1 MSKRLLSICPVAS
14 RQKKKFASQQ
24 QQQQTDIVKAFIE
37 RANSETRNAA
47 LNLLKFALGAIG
59 KKLIYDTTENLIF
72 GNLGSRFL
80 RCQKFKQRKNG
91 NSPFHRFILLKLCKQ
106 IGGTNYQPI
115 LAANEAQHLRVGV
128 PYWRGWGPVHI
139 SCLMQTPTTRWLC
152 GCVSSFNY
160 RRLCPFLHLIY
171 FHHFN
176 AFNVQ

>member
-1 MSKRLLSICPVAS
+1 MICKNLLFFIRVRQKDKNGNKQLVMSK
-14 RQKKKFASQQ
+14 
-24 QQQQTDIVKAFIE
+24 KAFEYLSRCFEAKKEICKLAAAAD
-37 RANSETRNAA
+37 RHCKGIYWTGQPFNSETRNAA

-115 LAANEAQHLRVGV
+115 LAANEA
-128 PYWRGWGPVHI
+128 
-139 SCLMQTPTTRWLC
+139 
-152 GCVSSFNY
+152 
-160 RRLCPFLHLIY
+160 
-171 FHHFN
+171 
-176 AFNVQ
+176 